1 MRCSSWSCLVVGA
14 ASTGIRPAGVIAALS
29 SALSSFDFFL
39 TAPFHRLSISDP
51 GDIET
56 AVMLVL
62 VGVAVT
68 EVALWGRRQQGVASR
83 QQGYLSGV
91 LETVESVAVGGVRA
105 GGLTERVAAQLEEL
119 LSLDS
124 CRFQSDLSEPQY
136 AQLTHDGTVLRAG
149 HPVDVARSGLPT
161 DTEIEL
167 QVRNGGVVYG
177 RYLLTS
183 ATAIRRPTLEQR
195 RVAVALA
202 DQVGQ
207 PWRSSPAPAR
217 ASARR
222 VPAAAARCPK

>member
-1 MRCSSWSCLVVGA
+1 MNGFLDRHRSATLVAAAVVPVVVAAALAPLRDAPDNSNAVLVLVLLVVGA

-29 SALSSFDFFL
+29 SALWSFDFFL

-105 GGLTERVAAQLEEL
+105 GGLTERVAAQEEL

-136 AQLTHDGTVLRAG
+136 AQLTHDGTALRAG

-167 QVRNGGVVYG
+167 QVRNGGAG
-177 RYLLTS
+177 
-183 ATAIRRPTLEQR
+183 
-195 RVAVALA
+195 
-202 DQVGQ
+202 
-207 PWRSSPAPAR
+207 
-217 ASARR
+217 
-222 VPAAAARCPK
+222 